1 MQKTY
6 DLMVAP
12 NGARMTKQD
21 HANLPMSAKELA
33 DTARQAQNKGAT
45 GIHLHV
51 RDAQGR
57 HSLDPDRYQDAIDA
71 VQAAAPGLEV
81 QISTESM
88 NIYDVADQLACLD
101 QLRPKAASL
110 SIREMAR
117 DPKLGRKAYSLAA
130 ETGMK
135 LQHILYSTQDLHTL
149 KNWIEEGVIKDT
161 SLDVIFVLGQYSPQ
175 VQARPEDLIPFLTS
189 ALGSNYR
196 WTVCAFGPA
205 EQSCA
210 LAAIFLGGHARIGFE
225 NNVQAPDGRVVSD
238 NACAVGNLVS
248 AAKLSGY
255 YPRSCRAQEG
265 VFQ

>member
-1 MQKTY
+1 MLKTWGF
-6 DLMVAP
+6 DNETDPLTDVLLGSPAHLVH
-12 NGARMTKQD
+12 R
-21 HANLPMSAKELA
+21 
-33 DTARQAQNKGAT
+33 AT
-45 GIHLHV
+45 SSLSRKYL

-57 HSLDPDRYQDAIDA
+57 HSLDPDRYQEAIDA

-88 NIYDVADQLACLD
+88 NIYDVADQFACLD

-117 DPKLGRKAYSLAA
+117 NPKLGRKAYALAA
-130 ETGMK
+130 ETGTK
-135 LQHILYSTQDLHTL
+135 LQHILHTTRDFHTL
-149 KNWIEEGVIKDT
+149 KNWIEEGVIKGT

-175 VQARPEDLIPFLTS
+175 VQASPEDIIPFLTG

-225 NNVQAPDGRVVSD
+225 NNVQAPDGRVVLD

-265 VFQ
+265 VFP

>member
-6 DLMVAP
+6 ELMVAP
-12 NGARMTKQD
+12 NGGRATKQD
-21 HANLPMSAKELA
+21 HANLPISAQELA
-33 DTARQAQNKGAT
+33 HTAHKSSMKGAT

-57 HSLDPDRYQDAIDA
+57 HSLDPDRYQEAIDA
-71 VQAAAPGLEV
+71 VAAAAPELEV

-88 NIYDVADQLACLD
+88 GIYGVADQLSCLE

-117 DPKLGRKAYSLAA
+117 DPKLGRKAYALAA
-130 ETGMK
+130 ETGTK
-135 LQHILYSTQDLHTL
+135 LQHILHTTQDLHTL
-149 KNWIEEGVIKDT
+149 KHWIEDGVIRGT

-175 VQARPEDLIPFLTS
+175 VQARPEDLIPFLTRS
-189 ALGSNYR
+189 LDSNFN

-238 NACAVGNLVS
+238 NACAIGNLVS